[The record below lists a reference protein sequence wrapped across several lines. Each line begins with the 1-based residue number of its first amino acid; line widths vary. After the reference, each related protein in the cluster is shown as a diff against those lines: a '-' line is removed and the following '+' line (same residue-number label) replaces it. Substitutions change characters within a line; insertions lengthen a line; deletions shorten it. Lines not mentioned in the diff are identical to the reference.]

1 MRNSK
6 AWWAW
11 LMVLAAVLGVLALGM
26 VPFARLADK
35 DGLQV
40 SANRAHLTGG
50 FVLTAA
56 CQPELL

>member
-1 MRNSK
+1 
-6 AWWAW
+6 
-11 LMVLAAVLGVLALGM
+11 MVLAAVLGVLALGM
-26 VPFARLADK
+26 VPFARLAGK

-50 FVLTAA
+50 LVLTAA